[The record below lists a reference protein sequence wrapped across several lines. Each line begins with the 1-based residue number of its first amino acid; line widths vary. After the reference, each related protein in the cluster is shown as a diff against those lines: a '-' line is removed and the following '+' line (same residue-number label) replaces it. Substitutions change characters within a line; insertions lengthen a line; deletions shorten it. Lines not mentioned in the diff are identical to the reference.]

1 MVSWIFLV
9 RCFPSGLPKTPSTTT
24 LAASVS
30 HHPLQHIRLGIR
42 IRQFEVCKPWTD
54 KGVCRLLERHPKPST
69 TNMVIFV
76 LGKYGNRLGHM
87 GKYWGNGNQSCLT
100 TIPRKI
106 GLIAGIATLA
116 ILCHTGC
123 SSPRSH
129 GQLWV
134 CACKIVQMAC
144 EQDSLA
150 QPHIMISFPV
160 LRKHT
165 DTLGI
170 QNIPANHFLS
180 LHTTRHTHP
189 SNSRINATL
198 LGKST
203 MLKPAK
209 LAMFW
214 LQYPLVI

>member
-1 MVSWIFLV
+1 MASWFGVSLADC
-9 RCFPSGLPKTPSTTT
+9 RTPSTTSCGFSFSPS
-24 LAASVS
+24 AAT
-30 HHPLQHIRLGIR
+30 HPA
-42 IRQFEVCKPWTD
+42 
-54 KGVCRLLERHPKPST
+54 RHPDQAVRGLQTLNWQRGLQIAGATPEST
-69 TNMVIFV
+69 TNMVICV
-76 LGKYGNRLGHM
+76 LGKYGNILGHM
-87 GKYWGNGNQSCLT
+87 GNYWRNGNQSCLT
-100 TIPRKI
+100 TIPRII
-106 GLIAGIATLA
+106 GLIAGIAALA

-165 DTLGI
+165 DILAI

-198 LGKST
+198 IGKST

-209 LAMFW
+209 LTMFW